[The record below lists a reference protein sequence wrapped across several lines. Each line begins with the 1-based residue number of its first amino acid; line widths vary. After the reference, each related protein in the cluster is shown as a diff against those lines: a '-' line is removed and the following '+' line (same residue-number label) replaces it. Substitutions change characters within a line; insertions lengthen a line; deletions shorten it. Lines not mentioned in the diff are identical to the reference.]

1 MLLFNILFSSSSRGS
16 IASIIAS
23 MSIACMETELSSAD
37 ASFLPKA
44 ANAKMAMETSFQLRN
59 MMGVNGGVGGV
70 ALFYAP

>member
-1 MLLFNILFSSSSRGS
+1 
-16 IASIIAS
+16 
-23 MSIACMETELSSAD
+23 MSISCMETELSSAD

-70 ALFYAP
+70 ALFYAPW